1 MDGGG
6 EEIKDAD
13 IIIIKLESQ
22 VKITDDVYGDSTLG
36 WLLSPEENG
45 WGDYLCS
52 VTLTS
57 GYFSDWPKTLFGED
71 TVGMYRLTLKD
82 TVSGEET
89 AYYIRVGE

>member
-13 IIIIKLESQ
+13 IIIVKLESQ
-22 VKITDDVYGDSTLG
+22 VKITDDVYGDSTLR

-45 WGDYLCS
+45 WGDYPCS

-71 TVGMYRLTLKD
+71 AVGTYRLTLKD